1 MCLPKSCG
9 TARSAVC
16 KTDWARA
23 RSATRDRA
31 RGMTDTRTSLHR
43 RLFGWLLLPLLVA
56 LPVLGTALYRQVQ
69 HSAQSW
75 LDEGLEDTALTLA
88 GQIDMRSGEPRI
100 DISATMDR
108 ALRFDRQDDVF
119 YLVLGARGEVLQGDA
134 GLIELQPRPR
144 PQPAGSVRYAD
155 VRLRDRQLRLVQLGR
170 DCGDGT
176 CQVLVAETLHKRDA
190 LQREIATFV
199 ALNGLALA
207 GLLALAAG
215 WAIRQG
221 LAPLTG
227 LSAELEAR
235 DLHRLTP
242 LTSTLP
248 RELVPL
254 QAAFNRL
261 FERLG
266 RAAEAQREFLADA
279 AHQLRTPLTS
289 LQTEIELALLEPHDP
304 RVDPLLQRLR
314 QRVVRS
320 ARLAQQL
327 LSLARAEDRSVDVGQ
342 RIDLRDIATE
352 SGQDWAHRA
361 LPAGVDLGFELAE
374 APALGHA
381 FLLRELLE
389 NLIHN
394 AVSYAGAGARITV
407 RSGSDADGPW
417 LEVEDNG
424 PGIEPA
430 DRPAALLRFR
440 RGDKASGTGT
450 GLGLAIAADIAA
462 RHGGRLE
469 LLDAH
474 GGPGL
479 RVRLTLPLP
488 PQAGT

>member
-1 MCLPKSCG
+1 MAEGS
-9 TARSAVC
+9 RS
-16 KTDWARA
+16 
-23 RSATRDRA
+23 
-31 RGMTDTRTSLHR
+31 SLQR
-43 RLFGWLLLPLLVA
+43 RLFFWLTLPLLVA
-56 LPVLGTALYRQVQ
+56 LPLLGAALYEQVQ
-69 HSAQSW
+69 RSAQGW

-88 GQIDMRSGEPRI
+88 GQVDVRGGEPRI

-119 YLVLGARGEVLQGDA
+119 YLVLAPDGSVMQGDA
-134 GLIELQPRPR
+134 GLADLQPRS
-144 PQPAGSVRYAD
+144 QAQAAGRSSYRD
-155 VRLRDRQLRLVQLGR
+155 VKLRDRDLRLVQLGHE
-170 DCGDGT
+170 CGAGA
-176 CQVLVAETLHKRDA
+176 CQILVAETLHKRDA
-190 LQREIATFV
+190 LQRQIGGLV
-199 ALNGLALA
+199 AITGAVLVV
-207 GLLALAAG
+207 LLALAAW

-221 LAPLTG
+221 LTPLTG
-227 LSAELEAR
+227 LSAELEHR

-242 LTSTLP
+242 LAARLP

-261 FERLG
+261 FERLAS
-266 RAAEAQREFLADA
+266 AAETQREFLADA

-289 LQTEIELALLEPHDP
+289 LQTEIELAMLEPHDQ
-304 RVDPLLQRLR
+304 RVDPLLRRLR
-314 QRVVRS
+314 QRVERS

-327 LSLARAEDRSVDVGQ
+327 LSLARTEDRTVDLGQ

-361 LPAGVDLGFELAE
+361 LPSGVDLGFELAE

-381 FLLRELLE
+381 FLLREALE

-394 AVSYAGAGARITV
+394 AVNYAGARALITV
-407 RSGSDADGPW
+407 RCGSGPQGAW

-424 PGIEPA
+424 PGIAPA
-430 DRPAALLRFR
+430 DRPAAMQRFR
-440 RGDKASGTGT
+440 RGNTSSGSTGS

-462 RHGGRLE
+462 RHGGQLA

-479 RVRLTLPLP
+479 RARISLPAVP
-488 PQAGT
+488 GSVAAT